1 MSTHDEQHEEEILDA
16 HQTRVEKIR
25 GFLRKNQLPLA
36 CGATAGFAFVL
47 GRKVGLKS
55 RLSEIDVIQYEMRLL
70 EGALDESGDTLQAA
84 MEFIDKR
91 KLGEKFAEFVLEQT
105 NGA

>member
-1 MSTHDEQHEEEILDA
+1 MSTNDEKHEDEILDV

-25 GFLRKNQLPLA
+25 GFLRQYQTPLA
-36 CGATAGFAFVL
+36 CGATAGFAFML
-47 GRKVGLKS
+47 GRKMGLKS
-55 RLSEIDVIQYEMRLL
+55 RLSELDLIEYEMHLL
-70 EGALDESGDTLQAA
+70 ETALDESGETLVSA